1 MTLIEVLQQD
11 ADNMY
16 AVTQALFKRV
26 DPAMLGWKPAT
37 GDNWMTVGQLLMHC
51 TNSCGMAFK
60 GFITGDW
67 GLPEGVRFE
76 DMKPEDALPP
86 ASAMPT
92 AESVAQAL
100 TLIEADRSLAA
111 SLLAGLDE
119 SRLLGDSFPP
129 PWGGK
134 SVTLFQHL
142 SNMIGHLGIHKAQLF
157 YYLKLMGQNVN
168 TMDMYGM

>member
-1 MTLIEVLQQD
+1 MTLIEVLKQD
-11 ADNMY
+11 AENMY
-16 AVTQALFKRV
+16 AVTEALFKRV
-26 DPAMLGWKPAT
+26 EPGMLEWKPAT
-37 GDNWMTVGQLLMHC
+37 GENWMTVGQLLMHC
-51 TNSCGMAFK
+51 TGSCGMAIQ

-86 ASAMPT
+86 ASAMAT
-92 AESVAQAL
+92 AESVEQAL
-100 TLIEADRSLAA
+100 Q
-111 SLLAGLDE
+111 LLAVDRALATAQLSALDE
-119 SRLLGDSFPP
+119 SRLLAASFPP

-142 SNMIGHLGIHKAQLF
+142 LNMIGHLGIHRAQLF